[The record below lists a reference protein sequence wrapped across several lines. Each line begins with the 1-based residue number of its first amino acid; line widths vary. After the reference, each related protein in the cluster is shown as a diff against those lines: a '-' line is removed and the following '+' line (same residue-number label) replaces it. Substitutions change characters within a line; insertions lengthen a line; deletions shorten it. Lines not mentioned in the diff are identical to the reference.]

1 MAAPWAMQNMARD
14 GLGNEGAE
22 AMATIVRFIPGVLAA
37 TVGFLSIL
45 LMNLLGFHILLI
57 YVLFVVIYVIVE
69 VLMDKAMR
77 SYANPSGHRP

>member
-1 MAAPWAMQNMARD
+1 MS
-14 GLGNEGAE
+14 
-22 AMATIVRFIPGVLAA
+22 TIIRFIPGVLAA

-69 VLMDKAMR
+69 VLTDKAMR
-77 SYANPSGHRP
+77 SYASQSGQRH